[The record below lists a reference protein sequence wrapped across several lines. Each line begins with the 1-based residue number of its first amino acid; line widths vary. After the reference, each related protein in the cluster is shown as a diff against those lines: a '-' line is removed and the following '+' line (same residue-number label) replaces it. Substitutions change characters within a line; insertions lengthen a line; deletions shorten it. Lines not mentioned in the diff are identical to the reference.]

1 MFLIGL
7 RRDRYIDPFGNQR
20 EDLPS
25 IRCGRNKLVCR
36 YLDDRCPVYN
46 QHRCRKDSGC
56 KDRLEY
62 RHKWLVKD
70 PLGDSNYFLVRT
82 LVEGSA
88 TIEWMSSVSLGARA
102 NGLVALDTALGA
114 NAASAC
120 ARVDTLEIE
129 ASLGGAALLVLRA
142 LGVASGE
149 RIAQEVG
156 RARANCA
163 MVLKTKKKFQHRQ
176 NNHLHNHK
184 PKEFGD

>member
-1 MFLIGL
+1 
-7 RRDRYIDPFGNQR
+7 
-20 EDLPS
+20 
-25 IRCGRNKLVCR
+25 
-36 YLDDRCPVYN
+36 
-46 QHRCRKDSGC
+46 
-56 KDRLEY
+56 
-62 RHKWLVKD
+62 
-70 PLGDSNYFLVRT
+70 
-82 LVEGSA
+82 
-88 TIEWMSSVSLGARA
+88 MSSVALGARA

-120 ARVDTLEIE
+120 ARVDTLEVE

-163 MVLKTKKKFQHRQ
+163 MVLNKKKFQHQQ

>member
-1 MFLIGL
+1 MLAEI
-7 RRDRYIDPFGNQR
+7 
-20 EDLPS
+20 
-25 IRCGRNKLVCR
+25 
-36 YLDDRCPVYN
+36 
-46 QHRCRKDSGC
+46 
-56 KDRLEY
+56 
-62 RHKWLVKD
+62 
-70 PLGDSNYFLVRT
+70 LGDSIYIVLT

-88 TIEWMSSVSLGARA
+88 AVEWMSSVALGARA
-102 NGLVALDTALGA
+102 NGLVALDTAFSA

-163 MVLKTKKKFQHRQ
+163 MVLKEFQHEQ
-176 NNHLHNHK
+176 SKNHHLHNHEQ
-184 PKEFGD
+184 KEFFCD